1 MKKEEKKNNMLYM
14 PVKLST
20 SKEHEKNI
28 WPMVMDGRTKMDDRS
43 FVRPFGRRNK
53 KKKKTFT

>member
-20 SKEHEKNI
+20 SKEQKKKH
-28 WPMVMDGRTKMDDRS
+28 MAYHDGRMDKNGRPTVCS
-43 FVRPFGRRNK
+43 FIWTQK
-53 KKKKTFT
+53 